1 MGNRATHIVIALPCP
16 KHRCAVILPLA
27 VDQPAQGIVVVQVLG
42 FLSVLLG
49 GDGIQLAVS
58 GVGIGQGQAVGIGD
72 GLGTA
77 QVVVFE
83 GDRVAV
89 APAGIREFPSGACS
103 YSFKKQYPRIVD
115 TIALG

>member
-1 MGNRATHIVIALPCP
+1 MGNRAACAIVTLPGTED
-16 KHRCAVILPLA
+16 RCAVILPLA
-27 VDQPAQGIVVVQVLG
+27 VDQTAQGIVVVEIFRLVLILNRG
-42 FLSVLLG
+42 NAV
-49 GDGIQLAVS
+49 QLPVS
-58 GVGIGQGQAVGIGD
+58 GVGVGQGQAVGIGD